1 MHNACM
7 TVNITIRNVPV
18 KTRDR
23 IAERARSQGQSMQE
37 YLLGELEALGS
48 KPTVK
53 EWVDRARRRAI
64 KAGAK
69 VTTEDIIASIREDR
83 GR

>member
-1 MHNACM
+1 M
-7 TVNITIRNVPV
+7 TINITIRNVPV
-18 KTRDR
+18 ETRNR
-23 IAERARSQGQSMQE
+23 LAEYARNQGQSMQE
-37 YLLGELEALGS
+37 YLLGELKDLAA

-64 KAGAK
+64 KAGSR
-69 VTTEDIIASIREDR
+69 VTSKDIVDSIRGDR